1 MEFFTGRIS
10 FIVLILFFVALLLQ
24 LIYIWVVFGKTAFFK
39 KRTPSNNAKEPV
51 SVIVC
56 SRDSL
61 HYLEELLPALFKQ
74 DYPDFEVVVVNNCSS
89 DGTQQYLEDL
99 ERNEPRVKIVQ
110 LHQQLNFF
118 KGKKF
123 PLSMGI
129 KSASHDLLVFT
140 DPDCIPDNTGWLS
153 SVVNS
158 YNEKTQIAIGYCCRK
173 PKSGLSDK
181 LVRYM
186 ELVDGVNYMSF
197 ALLGRPYA
205 ASGKCLSYRKS
216 LFYKAKGFTSRYTT
230 SAGDDSLFVNDNAH
244 KGNTSVVIDPDN
256 AISAQPISSFGRWFL
271 LKAYRCSVI
280 PHYDFVTKI
289 LLSFYPLTQMLFY
302 ATFVALFC
310 LKPAFEIASLPV
322 IYPIVLALLFLIRFV
337 SQSVTLH
344 LSAKKLKE
352 VGLTPWIVLGDVVH
366 LIVNPIVVFLGI
378 VGKGAKWGD

>member
-1 MEFFTGRIS
+1 M
-10 FIVLILFFVALLLQ
+10 
-24 LIYIWVVFGKTAFFK
+24 TAFCK
-39 KRTPSNNAKEPV
+39 KRARSGDIKEPV

-56 SRDSL
+56 TRDSL

-74 DYPDFEVVVVNNCSS
+74 NYPDFEVVVVNNCSS
-89 DGTQQYLEDL
+89 DGTQQYLEDI

-129 KSASHDLLVFT
+129 KSATHDLLVFT
-140 DPDCIPDNTGWLS
+140 DPDCIPDSDGWLS

-158 YNEKTQIAIGYCCRK
+158 YNEKTQVAIGYCCRK
-173 PKSGLSDK
+173 PKNGLSDK

-205 ASGKCLSYRKS
+205 ANGKCLSYRKS
-216 LFYKAKGFTSRYTT
+216 LFYKAKGFTSRYITA
-230 SAGDDSLFVNDNAH
+230 AGDDSLFVNDNAR
-244 KGNTSVVIDPDN
+244 KNNTAVVIDPDN

-271 LKAYRCSVI
+271 LKSYRSSVI
-280 PHYDFVTKI
+280 PHYDFGTKF
-289 LLSFYPLTQMLFY
+289 LLSLYPFTQMLFY
-302 ATFVALFC
+302 ASFVALFC
-310 LKPAFEIASLPV
+310 LKPALEIAAMPV
-322 IYPIVLALLFLIRFV
+322 LYPIVIAFLFLIRFV
-337 SQSVTLH
+337 SQTIVLH
-344 LSAKKLKE
+344 KSSKRLNE
-352 VGLTPWIVLGDVVH
+352 HRLTPWFILGDVAYLV
-366 LIVNPIVVFLGI
+366 INPIAVFMGV